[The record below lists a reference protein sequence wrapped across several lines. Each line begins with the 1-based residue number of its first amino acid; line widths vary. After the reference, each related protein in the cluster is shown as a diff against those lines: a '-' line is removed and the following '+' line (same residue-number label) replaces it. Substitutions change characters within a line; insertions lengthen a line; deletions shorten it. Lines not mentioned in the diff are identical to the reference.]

1 MPPFPAARP
10 LRPQVISRCVGVH
23 KLLLL
28 NFYPFLQKYIA
39 PQQREVTH
47 ILAALVQVGGA
58 GLRGRG
64 GWRCHCALG
73 LK

>member
-1 MPPFPAARP
+1 M
-10 LRPQVISRCVGVH
+10 GVH

>member
-1 MPPFPAARP
+1 MQPHCLPPHGP
-10 LRPQVISRCVGVH
+10 LPPQVISRCVGVH

-47 ILAALVQVGGA
+47 ILAALVQVGCVSCRA
-58 GLRGRG
+58 AWHLV
-64 GWRCHCALG
+64 
-73 LK
+73 